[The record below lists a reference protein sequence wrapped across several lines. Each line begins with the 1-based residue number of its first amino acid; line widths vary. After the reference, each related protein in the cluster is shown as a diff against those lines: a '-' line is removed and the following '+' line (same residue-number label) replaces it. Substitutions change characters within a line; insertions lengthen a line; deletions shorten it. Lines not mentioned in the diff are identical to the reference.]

1 MQNAVDF
8 DWRQVPFF
16 RLLLALLLGYQ
27 LSAWWWWPGYITITL
42 IIVLVVAQ
50 WLFGK
55 SAWRASYRWRWLQ
68 GSLLFL
74 AVVLAG
80 ATHKAEYLRTHQ
92 AVALADLQAF
102 AALKVTVTHYP
113 ESKGAFLRVQAQ
125 VSSALDSSR
134 YWPLEHQGC
143 LLKFDSNDVAAKQLT
158 PGHTLVVASS
168 GLRGLYE
175 SRNPHA
181 FSYKKLMASRGIHF
195 QLKLPSG
202 SWQVYETSALKGPM
216 GFASRLKKLSTA
228 KLFSFLKGE
237 QQAPFAAALLLGD
250 RSALD
255 QDLVKAYASSG
266 AIHVLAVSGLHVG
279 IFYML
284 VRWLS
289 MHLFRLKRWGS
300 LAVVLL
306 ALWLYALVTGL
317 PPSVSRACT
326 MFSLIAIAKEL
337 KRDALIY
344 NSMSAAAFVLLWL
357 KPAFLTETGFQL
369 SFAAVIGI
377 VYLQPKLY
385 KLVYL
390 KHKWA
395 DWLWQL
401 TSVSLAAQLFTF
413 PLSVYYFNQFPNYFL
428 LSNFVVIPIAAPL
441 LLGCL
446 LLLALSPLPFLAEK
460 FGWLLGKA
468 FDLVNA
474 IILQIEQLPG
484 ALSEGIAWSPT
495 TFWLSY
501 AFILSGCW
509 WLWGKENR
517 FRLFTI
523 WLGAAL
529 LVQPLL
535 QKIEQQKQVTFTLY
549 DGFGGSSGSFISGN
563 KAWLWG
569 TQPEIPFSPAKSE
582 LLHAGVSRYDSLI
595 RPPLQLL
602 AWQGQRILWV
612 NGKTPPQTWPAADV
626 LLLSNQPPPYLVER
640 QLTKYRTIL
649 LDSSNSPYYCEK
661 LKAKVLA
668 AGLRFFSVAEQGALV
683 FTPWTINTSTYNS
696 SNASDTSYSIDPKN
710 AMPSMKRLLPS

>member
-1 MQNAVDF
+1 MQWRVDF

-27 LSAWWWWPGYITITL
+27 LSAWWWWPAYLSVLL
-42 IIVLVVAQ
+42 IGLLMAVQ
-50 WLFGK
+50 WLFGR

-68 GSLLFL
+68 GSLLFM
-74 AVVLAG
+74 AVALAG
-80 ATHKAEYLRTHQ
+80 ATHKAQYSAQRQ
-92 AVALADLQAF
+92 ALEL
-102 AALKVTVTHYP
+102 AALKTYPALELTVSHYP
-113 ESKGAFLRVQAQ
+113 EDKGRYIRVQANI
-125 VSSALDSSR
+125 SGALALDSF
-134 YWPLEHQGC
+134 WPLQQQGC
-143 LLKFDSNDVAAKQLT
+143 LLKFDSLDLAAHQLA
-158 PGHTLVVASS
+158 PGYRLVVSS
-168 GLRGLYE
+168 NQLREIYE

-181 FSYKKLMASRGIHF
+181 FSYKKLMASRGIYF
-195 QLKLPSG
+195 QLKLPPEQWRLYRDAEQRGLLSI
-202 SWQVYETSALKGPM
+202 AL
-216 GFASRLKKLSTA
+216 RLKKLSTE
-228 KLFSFLKGE
+228 KLFSYLKGTH
-237 QQAPFAAALLLGD
+237 QAPFAAALLLGD

-284 VRWLS
+284 MRWLS
-289 MHLFRLKRWGS
+289 INLFRLKRWGS
-300 LAVVLL
+300 LTMVLS

-326 MFSLIAIAKEL
+326 MFSLIAIAREL

-344 NSMSAAAFVLLWL
+344 NTMSAAAFVLLWF
-357 KPAFLTETGFQL
+357 KPGFLAETGFQL

-385 KLVYL
+385 KMLYF

-460 FGWLLGKA
+460 FAWLLGKG

-484 ALSEGIAWSPT
+484 ALTEGIVWST
-495 TFWLSY
+495 STFWLSY
-501 AFILSGCW
+501 AFILCVCW
-509 WLWGKENR
+509 WVWGQQLR
-517 FRLFTI
+517 FRQLAI
-523 WLGAAL
+523 WLAVTL
-529 LVQPLL
+529 LVQPLIR
-535 QKIEQQKQVTFTLY
+535 KIDQQKQASFTLY
-549 DGFGGSSGSFISGN
+549 DGFNGSSGSFISGK

-569 TQPEIPFSPAKSE
+569 TQPEMPFSPAKNQ
-582 LLHAGVSRYDSLI
+582 LMHAGVSAYDTLAVQTI
-595 RPPLQLL
+595 QLL
-602 AWQGQRILWV
+602 QWQGQRILWV
-612 NGKTPPQTWPAADV
+612 NGKTPPPSWPKADV
-626 LLLSNQPPPYLVER
+626 LLLSNQPPFYLVER

-668 AGLRFFSVAEQGALV
+668 AGLRYFSVAEQGALV

-696 SNASDTSYSIDPKN
+696 TNASDTLCSTVPKN
-710 AMPSMKRLLPS
+710 AMPSIMSLSPS

>member
-1 MQNAVDF
+1 MQLSADF

-16 RLLLALLLGYQ
+16 RLILALLLGYQ
-27 LSAWWWWPGYITITL
+27 LGGWWWWSNYITLSLMAVL
-42 IIVLVVAQ
+42 ILAQ
-50 WLFGK
+50 WLFGR

-68 GSLLFL
+68 GSLLFVAVML
-74 AVVLAG
+74 AA
-80 ATHKAEYLRTHQ
+80 AAHQ
-92 AVALADLQAF
+92 AQHRQEHQAMAIETLKAYPALQINISQ
-102 AALKVTVTHYP
+102 YP
-113 ESKGAFLRVQAQ
+113 EQKDNHVRVQGVIQGAFN
-125 VSSALDSSR
+125 DSIF
-134 YWPLEHQGC
+134 WPLQNQGC
-143 LLKFDSNDVAAKQLT
+143 FLKFDSADTSAKLLA
-158 PGHTLVVASS
+158 PGHRLIVSS
-168 GLRGLYE
+168 AKLREIYE

-181 FSYKKLMASRGIHF
+181 FSYKKLMASRGIYF
-195 QLKLPSG
+195 QLKPSPG
-202 SWQVYETSALKGPM
+202 QWRLYSVSKPPGLKG
-216 GFASRLKKLSTA
+216 FALRLKKLSTE
-228 KLFSFLKGE
+228 KLFSYLKGA

-250 RSALD
+250 RSTLD

-284 VRWLS
+284 MRWLS
-289 MHLFRLKRWGS
+289 INVFRLKRWGA
-300 LAVVLL
+300 LTVVLA

-344 NSMSAAAFVLLWL
+344 NTISAAAFVLLWL
-357 KPAFLTETGFQL
+357 KPGFLAETGFQL

-385 KLVYL
+385 KMLYF

-401 TSVSLAAQLFTF
+401 ASVSLAAQLFTF

-446 LLLALSPLPFLAEK
+446 LLLALSPLPFLAER
-460 FGWLLGKA
+460 FGWLLGKG

-474 IILQIEQLPG
+474 IILQIEKLPG
-484 ALSEGIAWSPT
+484 ALTEGIVWSTT
-495 TFWLSY
+495 TFWLCY
-501 AFILSGCW
+501 AFILSISW
-509 WLWGKENR
+509 WIWGKEFR
-517 FRLFTI
+517 FRLLTI
-523 WLGAAL
+523 WLGAVL
-529 LVQPLL
+529 LVQPLVT
-535 QKIEQQKQVTFTLY
+535 KIKQQKQVSLTLY
-549 DGFGGSSGSFISGN
+549 DGFGVSSGSFISGK

-569 TQPEIPFSPAKSE
+569 TRPEMAFSPAKSQ
-582 LLHAGVSRYDSLI
+582 LMHAGVASYDTLSMQAM
-595 RPPLQLL
+595 QLL
-602 AWQGQRILWV
+602 WWQGQRILWV
-612 NGKTPPQTWPAADV
+612 NGKTLPANWPAADV
-626 LLLSNQPPPYLVER
+626 LLLSHQPPFHLVDR

-668 AGLRFFSVAEQGALV
+668 AGLRYYSVAEQGALV

-696 SNASDTSYSIDPKN
+696 TNASDTSFLTGPKN
-710 AMPSMKRLLPS
+710 ATPLTLNLSPS